1 MGALAAVINKK
12 GEDAKE
18 EAVAMLETLEGKGT
32 EAFGIASSNEMK
44 IEKSLDALLK
54 IDISSPIVIGHVFSK
69 VLATDKPQP
78 IDSGNAMLVFEGR
91 FYPIV
96 NGVSD
101 AETVAEK
108 LRQNRENAVKNLI
121 GESKGNFA
129 FVVAE
134 PKRLIAGRDA
144 VGMYPLYYGE
154 NDDTVALATE
164 RKALWKIG
172 IEKTDSFPPG
182 QMAVIDNEGFKFTPV
197 KTLAKPRT
205 KQLGIQDAAKKLQAL
220 LVLSIKDRVSG
231 LKEVAVAFS
240 GGLDSSIVAFL
251 AKRSGVNVHLFHVS
265 LENQPETETAK
276 QAAEE
281 LALPIHI
288 FQYREDEV
296 KKVLPSV
303 IRLIEESNPVK
314 VSIGIP
320 VYWAAETVA
329 KAGFRV
335 MFAGQGADELFGG
348 YKRYLDDYSR
358 YGKQRVQEKIFQDIS
373 GLYENNLERDF
384 KICNFHNVELRL
396 PFATYEMAE
405 FTKDLPL
412 QLKIGSASDQLRK
425 LVLRHVAKNLG
436 LPQFIVKKP
445 KRAIQYTTGIT
456 KALRKNAKKEGSS
469 LKEYVQNLFRATFE
483 KIV

>member
-1 MGALAAVINKK
+1 
-12 GEDAKE
+12 
-18 EAVAMLETLEGKGT
+18 MLETLEGKGT

-44 IEKSLDALLK
+44 IGKSLGALLK
-54 IDISSPIVIGHVFSK
+54 IDISSPIIIGHVFSK

-91 FYPIV
+91 LYPAIT
-96 NGVSD
+96 GVSD
-101 AETVAEK
+101 AEIAARK
-108 LRQNRENAVKNLI
+108 LRQDRENAVKNLI

-144 VGMYPLYYGE
+144 VGIYPLYYGE
-154 NDDTVALATE
+154 NDDTMASATE

-172 IEKTDSFPPG
+172 IEKTHSFPPG
-182 QMAVIDNEGFKFTPV
+182 QMAIIDNEGFDFTPV
-197 KTLAKPRT
+197 KTLAKPGT
-205 KQLGIQDAAKKLQAL
+205 KQLGIQNAAKKLQAL

-251 AKRSGVNVHLFHVS
+251 AKRSGANVHLFHVS

-281 LALPIHI
+281 LGLPIHI
-288 FQYREDEV
+288 FQYREDDV
-296 KKVLPSV
+296 KKALPSV
-303 IRLIEESNPVK
+303 IRLIEEPDPVK

-396 PFATYEMAE
+396 PFATYEIAE
-405 FTKDLPL
+405 FAKDLPL
-412 QLKIGSASDQLRK
+412 ELKIRSASDQLRK
-425 LVLRHVAKNLG
+425 LVLRRVAENLG
-436 LPQFIVKKP
+436 LPQFIVKKS

-469 LKEYVQNLFRATFE
+469 LKEYMQNLFRATFE
-483 KIV
+483 KIA